1 MHHLESKLFL
11 ETYRE
16 MKYKTKMEEKGKRSK
31 NLLEK
36 TKSNRSSDMRSK
48 SIQNRNK
55 STEINDVLYDDIY
68 KKRSRSLRHAT
79 SFRTE
84 MKLKPALFL

>member
-1 MHHLESKLFL
+1 
-11 ETYRE
+11 
-16 MKYKTKMEEKGKRSK
+16 MKYKSKMEEKGIRSK

-36 TKSNRSSDMRSK
+36 SKSNRSYEVRSK

-55 STEINDVLYDDIY
+55 SSEINDVLYDDIY
-68 KKRSRSLRHAT
+68 KKRSRSLRNAT

-84 MKLKPALFL
+84 MKLKPALLL

>member
-1 MHHLESKLFL
+1 
-11 ETYRE
+11 
-16 MKYKTKMEEKGKRSK
+16 MEEKGKKSK
-31 NLLEK
+31 NLVEK
-36 TKSNRSSDMRSK
+36 TKSNRSYEIRSK

-84 MKLKPALFL
+84 MKQKPALLH